1 MTQPLIDKLLI
12 QAVEVHRAG
21 DIQEAE
27 RLYRRILE
35 TDPHHSDAN
44 HNLGVLAVSVNK
56 PELAVPLFWA
66 AIESK
71 SAVEQYWQSYIDIS
85 GNRPRDG
92 PFAAF

>member
-1 MTQPLIDKLLI
+1 MTQQLSDKLLI

-21 DIQEAE
+21 DLQEAE

-56 PELAVPLFWA
+56 PELAAPLFLV
-66 AIESK
+66 AIESPASLPFVLPNLYSC
-71 SAVEQYWQSYIDIS
+71 SA
-85 GNRPRDG
+85 
-92 PFAAF
+92 